1 MTERQEHYHDMLQL
15 VRGFM
20 PHNPL
25 EARERLDELVAEL
38 DGLIEPTADEAESRA
53 LAHTMLASYRQAA
66 DAWQAENARRRDA
79 MHAREHAA
87 LLPGAPLI
95 ER

>member
-1 MTERQEHYHDMLQL
+1 MTERQEHYRDMLEL

-25 EARERLDELVAEL
+25 EACERLEELVSEL
-38 DGLIEPTADEAESRA
+38 DGLIEPTADEEESRA
-53 LAHTMLASYRQAA
+53 LAHTMLESYRQAA

-79 MHAREHAA
+79 MQAREQAA
-87 LLPGAPLI
+87 LLPGAPFTQ
-95 ER
+95 R